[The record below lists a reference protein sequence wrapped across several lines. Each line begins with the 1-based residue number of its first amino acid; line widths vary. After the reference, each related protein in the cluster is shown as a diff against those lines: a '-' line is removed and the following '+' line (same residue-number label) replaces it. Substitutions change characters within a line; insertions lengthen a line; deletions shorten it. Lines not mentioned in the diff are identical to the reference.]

1 MSGWTLPERTLSWM
15 LLRRSLAFWPGVRL
29 MVLVMLLMAAVSAGE
44 PFPLG
49 SLVAPFP
56 LMSVPVTAA
65 LAVLETRRRREH
77 LLFANL
83 GTGPA
88 GVAALA
94 AVPPLLG
101 EAALALLALA
111 GA

>member
-1 MSGWTLPERTLSWM
+1 M

-29 MVLVMLLMAAVSAGE
+29 MVLVPLLILAAAAGE
-44 PFPLG
+44 PLPLG
-49 SLVAPFP
+49 FLVAPFP
-56 LMSVPVTAA
+56 VVSVPVTAA
-65 LAVLETRRRREH
+65 LTVLETWRRREH

-83 GTGPA
+83 GTGPV

-94 AVPPLLG
+94 VVPPLLG
-101 EAALALLALA
+101 EAALLLLV